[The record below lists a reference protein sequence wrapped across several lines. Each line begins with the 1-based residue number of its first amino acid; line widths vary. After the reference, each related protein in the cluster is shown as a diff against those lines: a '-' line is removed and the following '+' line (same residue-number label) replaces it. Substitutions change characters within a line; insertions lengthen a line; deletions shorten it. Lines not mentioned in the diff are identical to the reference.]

1 MRQSAHGPWFSLV
14 GIYLLV
20 LIGGNRPP
28 LKRQP
33 PQRFA
38 GYDAAMAI
46 LTHGS
51 DLTLAP
57 TITPIVRA
65 TDGTVKT
72 ALSRIAEAGF
82 RCVQLD
88 ATLSGIRPRELDA
101 TARRDLVATTRRA
114 GLVIGGLDLFIPR
127 DHYIDA
133 AHVDRA
139 TQATL
144 AAVQLAGDLGRVS
157 LSINLPIDGLASDV
171 GSALLA
177 GVEAH
182 GVTLVVHAE
191 DQLDKLIP
199 WLGATDSGL
208 VGMGLDPAA
217 LLGGRTD
224 PSVIAQSHAEQ
235 LAGARLSDNRRG
247 LADGS
252 RCPVGTGD
260 LDLMSY
266 RISVDLAPRRRGP
279 VVLDLRGMGSPLDAA
294 VLANQ
299 AWDDA
304 GVSL

>member
-1 MRQSAHGPWFSLV
+1 MLS
-14 GIYLLV
+14 
-20 LIGGNRPP
+20 
-28 LKRQP
+28 
-33 PQRFA
+33 
-38 GYDAAMAI
+38 MAI

-72 ALSRIAEAGF
+72 ALSRLAEAGF
-82 RCVQLD
+82 RGVQLD

-101 TARRDLVATTRRA
+101 TGRRDLSASARRA
-114 GLVIGGLDLFIPR
+114 GLVVGGVDLFIPR
-127 DHYIDA
+127 DHYA
-133 AHVDRA
+133 EPANVDRA

-144 AAVQLAGDLGRVS
+144 AAITLAADLGRVP
-157 LSINLPIDGLASDV
+157 LSINLPIDLLEKDV

-177 GVEAH
+177 GAEAH

-191 DQLDKLIP
+191 DQLDALAD
-199 WLGATDSGL
+199 WLNQADSDL

-217 LLGGRTD
+217 LLGARAD
-224 PSVIAQSHAEQ
+224 PSTIAQSHTGQ
-235 LAGARLSDNRRG
+235 LTGARLNDTRRG
-247 LADGS
+247 RADGS
-252 RCPVGTGD
+252 RCPVGAGD

-266 RISVDLAPRRRGP
+266 RISIDLAPHRRGP
-279 VVLDLRGMGSPLDAA
+279 VVLDLRGLSNPLDAA